1 MRKGLLGA
9 VLAVPLALAACGGGG
24 GKTAPLP
31 QGPPTLRH
39 PASQVASSLDA
50 EVMRAHLVAAS
61 SLYGVGRRADAQAHM
76 NAAQTGYA
84 RLTSVVRAKDAVLD
98 REINA
103 AFGII
108 AGQISA
114 NEAPPQVSNR
124 MGLMQ
129 GQLLDAAITDS
140 VDLSARSDPTVGAQ
154 VLVDLANQGNAAY
167 AAAAAAS
174 GTPAGRRAFQD
185 AFGLLTRVLAIA
197 RNLKGS
203 FGPQAGAAAGA
214 AGAAHND
221 GFPLGVLEPKTL
233 QQAKVTADLAR
244 LRAAVARRFDV
255 R

>member
-1 MRKGLLGA
+1 M
-9 VLAVPLALAACGGGG
+9 
-24 GKTAPLP
+24 
-31 QGPPTLRH
+31 
-39 PASQVASSLDA
+39 
-50 EVMRAHLVAAS
+50 AAS

-76 NAAQTGYA
+76 NAAQSGYA
-84 RLTSVVRAKDAVLD
+84 QLTNLVRAKDAVLD

-114 NEAPPQVSNR
+114 NEAPPQVTNR

-129 GQLLDAAITDS
+129 GQLLTPRSPTRWTCRRAATR
-140 VDLSARSDPTVGAQ
+140 RSGPRCSSTWPSRATPPTPPPRPLPA
-154 VLVDLANQGNAAY
+154 
-167 AAAAAAS
+167 
-174 GTPAGRRAFQD
+174 TPAGRRAFQD

-203 FGPQAGAAAGA
+203 LGPQAGAAAAA

-233 QQAKVTADLAR
+233 QPAKVTADLAR